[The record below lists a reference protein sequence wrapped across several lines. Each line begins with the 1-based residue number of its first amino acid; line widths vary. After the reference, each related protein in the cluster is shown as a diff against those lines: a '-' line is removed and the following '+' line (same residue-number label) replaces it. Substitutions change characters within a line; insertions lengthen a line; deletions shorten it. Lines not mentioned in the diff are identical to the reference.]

1 MVTGAENVCPP
12 SVETAATCRLGSFL
26 LSAFSVQNAS
36 TVPVLDTAI
45 CPVSR
50 KPRAVLLATA
60 LTCVAGDQVRPS
72 SSECAQYS
80 LTLALPEQ
88 GLQNT
93 GQNTEAR
100 PK

>member
-1 MVTGAENVCPP
+1 ENVCPP

-72 SSECAQYS
+72 ASGGATYS
-80 LTLALPEQ
+80 LTVALPEQ
-88 GLQNT
+88 GVPDAAPTTQN
-93 GQNTEAR
+93 GPQ
-100 PK
+100 